1 MNSLLK
7 LSYLFLFVSK
17 KIIKNNYSK
26 SILLN
31 VRNKNINFNDKDDDD
46 NDTYIKYTKI
56 CKKKNVNSDQYMKN
70 SNLKSV
76 KKNLYVPKTYNQKE
90 YVKALNNNDI
100 DLLFCTGPA
109 GTGKTL
115 FACSYAIEQLNKNYI
130 NKFIITR
137 PTTTIDENIG
147 FLPGDI
153 NKKMS
158 PFTQHIY
165 DIFLEYYT
173 QKEINSLID
182 NKIIEVVP
190 LAFMQGRTFKNSII
204 IGDEMQNSTP
214 NQMFMLTTRIGVDS
228 KMIITGDPTQ
238 TVNKNNGLKN
248 IIDKL
253 NYRYNNED
261 FEDDKIK
268 IIEMEYLDIQRH
280 HIVKIINELYAGM
293 K

>member
-1 MNSLLK
+1 MFYLFK
-7 LSYLFLFVSK
+7 LSYLFLFISK
-17 KIIKNNYSK
+17 KVIKNNYSNTILKSKK
-26 SILLN
+26 SI
-31 VRNKNINFNDKDDDD
+31 IIGDD
-46 NDTYIKYTKI
+46 TIFTKYTKNTQNI
-56 CKKKNVNSDQYMKN
+56 KNTKSTKKK
-70 SNLKSV
+70 
-76 KKNLYVPKTYNQKE
+76 LYIPKTYNQIE
-90 YVKALNNNDI
+90 YVNALNNNNI

-137 PTTTIDENIG
+137 PTVTIDENIG

-190 LAFMQGRTFKNSII
+190 LAFMQGRTFKDSII

-214 NQMFMLTTRIGVDS
+214 NQMFMLATRIGKNS

-238 TVNKNNGLKN
+238 TVNNNNGLMN
-248 IIDKL
+248 IINKI
-253 NYRYNNED
+253 NYKYDYDYENLEN
-261 FEDDKIK
+261 DKIK
-268 IIEMEYLDIQRH
+268 IIEMDIEDIQRH
-280 HIVKIINELYAGM
+280 HIVQIMNDLYQN
-293 K
+293 

>member
-1 MNSLLK
+1 MFHLFK
-7 LSYLFLFVSK
+7 LSYLFLFISK
-17 KIIKNNYSK
+17 KVIKNNYSSNTLLKSKK
-26 SILLN
+26 SIIIN
-31 VRNKNINFNDKDDDD
+31 DDNIFTKYSKNIQN
-46 NDTYIKYTKI
+46 IKNTKNT
-56 CKKKNVNSDQYMKN
+56 KKK
-70 SNLKSV
+70 
-76 KKNLYVPKTYNQKE
+76 LYIPKTYNQIE
-90 YVKALNNNDI
+90 YVKALNNDNI

-137 PTTTIDENIG
+137 PTLTIDENIG

-153 NKKMS
+153 NKKML

-214 NQMFMLTTRIGVDS
+214 NQMFMLTTRIGTNS

-238 TVNKNNGLKN
+238 T
-248 IIDKL
+248 I
-253 NYRYNNED
+253 NYKYDYDYENLEH
-261 FEDDKIK
+261 DKIK
-268 IIEMEYLDIQRH
+268 IIEMDIEDIQRH
-280 HIVKIINELYAGM
+280 HIVQIMNDLYQN
-293 K
+293 